1 MGPKVERNT
10 VLPALGL
17 QTRPTRRAITGVTR
31 TRRPAALM
39 LAVALATPALAK
51 DFTPP
56 DGCKTFLTVQS
67 KGCAVSLLWRCDV
80 APEGE
85 FSEASFGPDGLETLV
100 NYDARYQ
107 WLDTI
112 YIWDSSRE
120 ELLPPATDPID
131 VDNMLATG
139 IDTYEFVMRRSEPDG
154 SYDIRVTG
162 ADQLTGQ
169 TLGVD
174 GYTLDLV
181 QTRLEIVNED
191 GVVEYRSEGTQF
203 FSRTLGHFFLGTE
216 DVEFEDGERA
226 RFDTTPVDIILPGE
240 PGFGS
245 TVPLYECIPADAA
258 FTAPSRPA
266 PDTCSAKETDDDAV

>member
-1 MGPKVERNT
+1 MSAP
-10 VLPALGL
+10 GL
-17 QTRPTRRAITGVTR
+17 QTRPARRAKTGVTR
-31 TRRPAALM
+31 ARRSAALV
-39 LAVALATPALAK
+39 LALALATPTLAK

-56 DGCKTFLTVQS
+56 EGCNTFLSVQN
-67 KGCAVSLLWRCDV
+67 KGCTVSLLWRCDV
-80 APEGE
+80 APEGD

-100 NYDARYQ
+100 NYSAGYQ

-120 ELLPPATDPID
+120 EFLPPAADPID
-131 VDNMLATG
+131 VDDMLATG
-139 IDTYEFVMRRSEPDG
+139 IDTYEFSMRRSEPDG

-181 QTRLEIVNED
+181 QTRLEIVNEN

-216 DVEFEDGERA
+216 DVEFENGERA
-226 RFDTTPVDIILPGE
+226 TFDSTPVDIILPGE

-245 TVPLYECIPADAA
+245 TVPLYECMPADAA
-258 FTAPSRPA
+258 FSAPSRPA
-266 PDTCSAKETDDDAV
+266 PDTRSAKETDDDAV